1 MLKIQQTSILIIV
14 NVSEKHMKGGDD
26 NVKIILYILLLFLNM
41 VVIIC
46 QQARISELLEEL
58 QQARSDAIKE
68 INKLRNGE
76 K

>member
-1 MLKIQQTSILIIV
+1 M
-14 NVSEKHMKGGDD
+14 
-26 NVKIILYILLLFLNM
+26 KIILYILLLFLNM

-76 K
+76 R

>member
-1 MLKIQQTSILIIV
+1 
-14 NVSEKHMKGGDD
+14 MKGGDD

>member
-1 MLKIQQTSILIIV
+1 MFHV
-14 NVSEKHMKGGDD
+14 KHKKGGDD

-41 VVIIC
+41 IVILC

-58 QQARSDAIKE
+58 QQARSEAIKE

-76 K
+76 E

>member
-1 MLKIQQTSILIIV
+1 
-14 NVSEKHMKGGDD
+14 MKGGDE

-68 INKLRNGE
+68 LNKLRNGE
-76 K
+76 E

>member
-1 MLKIQQTSILIIV
+1 MFHV
-14 NVSEKHMKGGDD
+14 KHMKGGDD

-58 QQARSDAIKE
+58 QQARKDAIKE

-76 K
+76 E

>member
-1 MLKIQQTSILIIV
+1 MFHV
-14 NVSEKHMKGGDD
+14 KHMKGGDD

-41 VVIIC
+41 VVILC

-76 K
+76 E